1 MQKKTK
7 YLVQAAAI
15 AALYAL
21 LTLAVQPLSS
31 GLIQLRVSEA
41 LCVLPFFTAAAVPGL
56 FVGCVVANL
65 LVGAALPDV
74 IFGSLATLIAA
85 QLTRFVAQRGMSRYL
100 APLPAVAVN
109 AVVVGVLLYEVY
121 DVGAPLLACMGYVAA
136 GQALACYG
144 LGLPLMAVLKRYRH
158 LF

>member
-7 YLVQAAAI
+7 YLVQAAAV

-56 FVGCVVANL
+56 FVGCAVANL

-74 IFGSLATLIAA
+74 IFGSLATLAAA
-85 QLTRFVAQRGMSRYL
+85 QAARLITLGGASRYVV
-100 APLPAVAVN
+100 PLPAVVVN
-109 AVVVGVLLYEVY
+109 GVVVGVLLHEVYEVG
-121 DVGAPLLACMGYVAA
+121 VPLLACMGYVAV

-144 LGLPLMAVLKRYRH
+144 LGLPLMAVLERYRH